1 MGSMAIMKFADR
13 IWRRLARGGAHDVR
27 GTEIAETAVV
37 LPMLFM
43 IVMAIFWFGQA
54 FRVYGTL
61 TQATRAGARAAVAP
75 VCATCTSAGPTGP
88 FNNAQTAVQNALTAA
103 HLSTNQLVVNSA
115 WTTPAPTLYQCRT
128 TPLSQVFCD
137 GGSATSV
144 CVQEN
149 VQLSYPTNPQG
160 GMGTC
165 GTSVSVRYKYPF
177 SFRIPYTNLDLGNIQ
192 LPGQAEMRVET
203 Q

>member
-1 MGSMAIMKFADR
+1 MNQRAER
-13 IWRRLARGGAHDVR
+13 IWRCFARGLACDTH

-43 IVMAIFWFGQA
+43 IVIAIFWFGQA

-75 VCATCTSAGPTGP
+75 ACATCPPAGGTGP
-88 FNNAQTAVQNALTAA
+88 ANNAQAAVQNALNAA
-103 HLSTNQLVVNSA
+103 HLSTNQLVANSQ

-128 TPLSQVFCD
+128 IPLTQVFCD

-149 VQLSYPTNPQG
+149 VQLSYPTNAQG

-177 SFRIPYTNLDLGNIQ
+177 SFRIPFTNLDLSTIQ